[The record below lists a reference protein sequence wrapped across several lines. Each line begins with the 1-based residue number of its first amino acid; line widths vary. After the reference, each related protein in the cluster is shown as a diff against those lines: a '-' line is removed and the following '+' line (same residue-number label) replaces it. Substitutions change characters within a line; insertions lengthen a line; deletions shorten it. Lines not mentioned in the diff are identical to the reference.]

1 MSLIRYRPF
10 PVTSLQDQ
18 INRMFDEFDRQFF
31 EQNGEGLGGGA
42 FAPAMDVKEDA
53 DAYTVHLEVPGLK
66 SENIQLSLQDNA
78 LTVRGM
84 KEQKA
89 ESGDNQ
95 YRRVE
100 RIYGSFARSITLP
113 RPVDGSKVAA
123 NLEHGV
129 LTIVLPKLEEAKP
142 RQISI
147 GGSAT
152 VTGDNGISGGRTVTV
167 ASDSSS
173 DHTARETLEEV
184 AHTDGA
190 NTSLTTEDGSDAPA
204 PTNPSE
210 SSPDDP
216 KPTGEHAG
224 QPS

>member
-1 MSLIRYRPF
+1 MSLIRYRPL
-10 PVTSLQDQ
+10 PVTNLQDQ

-31 EQNGEGLGGGA
+31 GQGGEGLGGGA

-78 LTVRGM
+78 LTVRGT

-89 ESGDNQ
+89 ETGDNQ

-100 RIYGSFARSITLP
+100 RSYGSFARSVTLP
-113 RPVDGSKVAA
+113 RPVDGGKVTA
-123 NLEHGV
+123 NMEHGV

-152 VTGDNGISGGRTVTV
+152 VTGDNGSTGGRTVTV
-167 ASDSSS
+167 ESEN
-173 DHTARETLEEV
+173 TARDNVEAT
-184 AHTDGA
+184 AHTEGA
-190 NTSLTTEDGSDAPA
+190 NTSLSTQEGSDTPA

-210 SSPDDP
+210 TSPGDP

>member
-1 MSLIRYRPF
+1 MSLIRYRSF
-10 PVTSLQDQ
+10 PASSLQTQ
-18 INRMFDEFDRQFF
+18 INQMFDEFDRQFF
-31 EQNGEGLGGGA
+31 GEGSEGLGGGA

-66 SENIQLSLQDNA
+66 SENVQLTLQDNA
-78 LTVRGM
+78 LIVRGI

-89 ESGDNQ
+89 ETGENQ

-100 RIYGSFARSITLP
+100 RSYGSFARSVTLP
-113 RPVDGSKVAA
+113 RPVDGSKVMA
-123 NLEHGV
+123 NLKHGV

-152 VTGDNGISGGRTVTV
+152 VTGDTGATGGRTLTV
-167 ASDSSS
+167 ASEN
-173 DHTARETLEEV
+173 TARDNVEET
-184 AHTDGA
+184 ARTTGA
-190 NTSLTTEDGSDAPA
+190 NTSLSTEDGSDTPA

-210 SSPDDP
+210 TSPDDP